1 MCARKSCVIA
11 SRVAASKSH
20 ADSPG
25 CNGYPGKLGQ
35 RVMPFRRQKAAAS
48 TYNLY
53 TILSANFE
61 NLALL
66 SAKKVGLGRP
76 VNVAL
81 DSTMKK

>member
-1 MCARKSCVIA
+1 MR
-11 SRVAASKSH
+11 REWQLQ
-20 ADSPG
+20 SPTQTPRDATDTLVSWDNEL
-25 CNGYPGKLGQ
+25 CRFDAKREQLL
-35 RVMPFRRQKAAAS
+35 